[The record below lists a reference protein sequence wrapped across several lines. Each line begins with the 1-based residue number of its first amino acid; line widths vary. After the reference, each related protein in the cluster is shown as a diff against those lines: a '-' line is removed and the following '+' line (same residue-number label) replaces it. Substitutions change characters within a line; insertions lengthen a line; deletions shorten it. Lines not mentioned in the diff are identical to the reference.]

1 MYGPGRRMTSL
12 LAGAFVAGLIGSP
25 HCVAMCGGFAA
36 TCGRTPRGAVAW
48 HLGRLT
54 TYAALGTLAAL
65 LGRSIPGPPWV
76 SAAVSTVLLVWFAGA
91 LAGLLPEPR
100 LSLPGLGDTM
110 NRLIASDAPASRF
123 VFGMANGLL
132 PCGLVYAALALP
144 VALGSAPLGAL
155 AMVLFGLGTVPALAT
170 LATGLARLLGRGLWP
185 RRLLAAGML
194 LVGLW
199 SIAMREGWIGAK
211 GPGAGGMHQHETMP

>member
-1 MYGPGRRMTSL
+1 MNSL
-12 LAGAFVAGLIGSP
+12 LAGALVAGLVGSP

-54 TYAALGTLAAL
+54 TYAALGALAAL
-65 LGRSIPGPPWV
+65 FGRVLPGPPWV
-76 SAAVSTVLLVWFAGA
+76 SAVVSAVLLTWFAGA
-91 LAGLLPEPR
+91 LAGLVPEPR
-100 LSLPGLGDTM
+100 LMLPGLGHNM
-110 NRLIASDAPASRF
+110 QRLATSDEFTSRF
-123 VFGMANGLL
+123 AFGMANGLL

-144 VALGSAPLGAL
+144 MTLGNVPLGAL

-170 LATGLARLLGRGLWP
+170 LAGGLARLLRQGLWP

-194 LVGLW
+194 IVGLW
-199 SIAMREGWIGAK
+199 SIATRAGWIGA
-211 GPGAGGMHQHETMP
+211 GMHGTTHQHGTSP